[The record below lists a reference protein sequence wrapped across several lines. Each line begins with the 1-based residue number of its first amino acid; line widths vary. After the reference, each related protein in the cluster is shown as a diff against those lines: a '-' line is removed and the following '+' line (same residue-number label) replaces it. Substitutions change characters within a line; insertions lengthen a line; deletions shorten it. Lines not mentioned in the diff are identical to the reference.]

1 MPYPSRR
8 YKPRVAVTRKRRA
21 AYGAYRGRGLYTGR
35 GSFFDSVK
43 KRAGQVAAAYQKYI
57 PQGERDMLRAAA
69 MGVRDAGIQAAKS
82 YVGMGSYNEL
92 VKGSRYV
99 TPEAITMRSKGD
111 ETSSVCVTNKE
122 YIGDLYGPD
131 SQSFVNTSYPIN
143 PGLTQVFPWLS
154 QIAANYDEYEFEQ
167 LVFEYHPTISET
179 STATSGQSGTIILV
193 TNYNPSQDP
202 FSDKEAMM
210 QYHGGQSDRVTAESI
225 HGVECDP
232 KKSSQGRRYT
242 RTQPV
247 IVGQDAKNFD
257 LGLFQIGINNI
268 PESYF
273 NQQLGE
279 LWVHYKVHLHVPK
292 LGSGRGNS
300 INQDFFLTANGSTRE
315 NMFFA
320 AQTLRAQQNSIGCK
334 VDAEWDAGDDTS
346 TVTITFPAG
355 VTGNYDVKLMFISTS
370 EYYANLE
377 TITTDGNVVLKRDLY
392 PVRYS
397 TGEQYLDIGAG
408 GYPVPA
414 NCMIELHAEVKSSTG
429 GLDNAISI
437 GLQHISESPVGVG
450 EIWGQGFI
458 SVVERNDSFSQSK
471 TSDQYVWLDAAGNVQ
486 VPAGVYGV

>member
-1 MPYPSRR
+1 
-8 YKPRVAVTRKRRA
+8 
-21 AYGAYRGRGLYTGR
+21 LYTGR
-35 GSFFDSVK
+35 GGFFDSAVNLGRK
-43 KRAGQVAAAYQKYI
+43 GMQAYQKFV
-57 PQGERDMLRAAA
+57 PQSQRDAIRSIAT
-69 MGVRDAGIQAAKS
+69 GVRDAAIDSGIKAAKS

-122 YIGDLYGPD
+122 YIGDLFGPD
-131 SQSFVNTSYPIN
+131 SQSFVNTSYAIN

-202 FSDKEAMM
+202 FTDKEAMM

-300 INQDFFLTANGSTRE
+300 INQDFFLSANGSTRDTL
-315 NMFFA
+315 FFA
-320 AQTLRAQQNSIGCK
+320 DQTLSAQQNSIGCK
-334 VDAEWDAGDDTS
+334 VDGTWDS
-346 TVTITFPAG
+346 PNEVSNVVITFPAG
-355 VTGNYDVKLMFISTS
+355 VTGNYDVKFYFISTS
-370 EYYANLE
+370 EEYCQLDA
-377 TITTDGNVVLKRDLY
+377 ITTDGNVSLEYDNY
-392 PVRYS
+392 PLRY
-397 TGEQYLDIGAG
+397 TAGEQYLDFGAQG
-408 GYPVPA
+408 LPA
-414 NCMIELHAEVKSSTG
+414 PGNVVIQLHARVKSSTG
-429 GLDNAISI
+429 GLDNAITI
-437 GLQHISESPVGVG
+437 GLQHVSELPVGVG
-450 EIWGQGFI
+450 ELWGQGFI
-458 SVVERNDSFSQSK
+458 SIVERNDSFAQSK
-471 TSDQYVWLDAAGNVQ
+471 SSDLYVWLDAAGNQQVPQGVQ
-486 VPAGVYGV
+486 VS